1 MKIKLIKTEEDYRN
15 SLSEIE
21 RIFQAQENTSDGDD
35 LDVLVALVEAYEKD
49 HISIPT
55 PDPVEVIA
63 YFLESRK
70 ISKKE
75 LVEILGTPSRVSEV
89 LNYKR
94 SLSLKMIRNLHA
106 ALGIPAEV
114 LINDYDLKDSYDAA
128 N

>member
-1 MKIKLIKTEEDYRN
+1 MKIKPIKTEEDYRN
-15 SLSEIE
+15 ALSEIE
-21 RIFQAQENTSDGDD
+21 RIFQAQEGTSDSDD

-75 LVEILGTPSRVSEV
+75 LAEILGTPSRVSEV

-114 LINDYDLKDSYDAA
+114 LISDYDLKDSYEA

>member
-1 MKIKLIKTEEDYRN
+1 MKIKPIKTEEDYRN
-15 SLSEIE
+15 ALSEIE
-21 RIFQAQENTSDGDD
+21 RIFQAQEGTSDSDD

-49 HISIPT
+49 HISIST

-75 LVEILGTPSRVSEV
+75 LAEILGTPSRVSEV

-114 LINDYDLKDSYDAA
+114 LISDYDLKDSYEA

>member
-1 MKIKLIKTEEDYRN
+1 MKIKPIKTEEDYRN
-15 SLSEIE
+15 ALSEIE
-21 RIFQAQENTSDGDD
+21 RIFQAQEGTSDSDD

-70 ISKKE
+70 ISKKK
-75 LVEILGTPSRVSEV
+75 LAEILGTPSRVSEV

-94 SLSLKMIRNLHA
+94 SLSLKMIRNLHV

-114 LINDYDLKDSYDAA
+114 LISDYDLKDSYEV